1 MDEPRKELLMQV
13 NGMTCQGC
21 VNAVKKTVQRLDPGA
36 EVDVDL
42 EHARVRVVTKAQSV
56 EVAQA
61 IAKAGYEA
69 YAMTG

>member
-1 MDEPRKELLMQV
+1 MEEPRKELLMQV

-21 VNAVKKTVQRLDPGA
+21 VDAVRKTVQRLDPNA
-36 EVDVDL
+36 QVDVDL
-42 EHARVRVVTKAQSV
+42 DHGRVRVVTHAQSV

-61 IAKAGYEA
+61 INKAGYEA